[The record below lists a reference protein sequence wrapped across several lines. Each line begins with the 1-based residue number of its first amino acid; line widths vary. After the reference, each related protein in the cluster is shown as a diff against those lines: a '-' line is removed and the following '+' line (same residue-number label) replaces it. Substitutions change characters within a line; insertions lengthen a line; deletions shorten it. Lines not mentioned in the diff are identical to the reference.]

1 MCRAYTEKEF
11 TGGSKTRGHFYLADQ
26 HLSPCDIDKTKLK
39 LTTSEKKWI
48 NFKPTSGYS
57 QHADHQLSQMNI
69 LYRADL

>member
-39 LTTSEKKWI
+39 LTSEKKWI